1 MKLNRLFALACLL
14 FVTALPSAF
23 AELREGKDYR
33 LVPTPQPVANPA
45 KIEVLE
51 FFWYAC
57 PHCNDVQPAL
67 KKWKANMPKDA
78 EFRVMPAVFR
88 PNWEPLAKTYYALE
102 AMGIES
108 RMRDKV
114 FQAIHADQINLSD
127 EKVQLE
133 WMAKQGV
140 DKQKFSEA
148 YNAFAMQ
155 SKIARSKQA
164 GRDYDP
170 RHPHSGGGRQVH
182 HLPRHGG
189 QQRGRHPGPQRA
201 DREGARRARGQ
212 GQEVSGLAPRV
223 VITGASSGLG

>member
-1 MKLNRLFALACLL
+1 MNLNRLFALACLL

-23 AELREGKDYR
+23 AELKEGRDYR

-67 KKWKANMPKDA
+67 KKWKAAMPKDVD
-78 EFRVMPAVFR
+78 FRVMPAVFR

-108 RMRDKV
+108 RLRDKI
-114 FQAIHADQINLSD
+114 FEAIHLDQINLSD
-127 EKVQLE
+127 EKVQLD

-140 DKQKFSEA
+140 DRQKFAEA

-155 SKIARSKQA
+155 SKVARSKQA
-164 GRDYDP
+164 GRDYDIHGTP
-170 RHPHSGGGRQVH
+170 TLVVDGKYITSPAMTGGNEAVIPV
-182 HLPRHGG
+182 LNELIEKA
-189 QQRGRHPGPQRA
+189 RA
-201 DREGARRARGQ
+201 DRAAK
-212 GQEVSGLAPRV
+212 AKK
-223 VITGASSGLG
+223 

>member
-1 MKLNRLFALACLL
+1 MKMNRLFALACLL

-67 KKWKANMPKDA
+67 RKWKANMPKDV

-108 RMRDKV
+108 RLRDKV

-127 EKVQLE
+127 EKVLLD

-140 DKQKFSEA
+140 DRQKFAEA

-164 GRDYDP
+164 GRDYDIHGTP
-170 RHPHSGGGRQVH
+170 TLVVDGKYITSPAMVGGNEAVIPV
-182 HLPRHGG
+182 LNELIAKA
-189 QQRGRHPGPQRA
+189 RA
-201 DREGARRARGQ
+201 ERA
-212 GQEVSGLAPRV
+212 AK
-223 VITGASSGLG
+223 AKK

>member
-1 MKLNRLFALACLL
+1 MKLNRLFSLACLL
-14 FVTALPSAF
+14 FVTALPSAL

-67 KKWKANMPKDA
+67 RKWKATMAKDV

-88 PNWEPLAKTYYALE
+88 ANWEPLAKTYYALE

-108 RMRDKV
+108 RLRDKI

-127 EKVQLE
+127 EKILMD

-140 DKQKFSEA
+140 DRQKFADA

-155 SKIARSKQA
+155 SKIARSRQA
-164 GRDYDP
+164 GRDYDIHGTP
-170 RHPHSGGGRQVH
+170 TLVVDGKYITSPAMVGGNDAVIPV
-182 HLPRHGG
+182 LNELIEKA
-189 QQRGRHPGPQRA
+189 RA
-201 DREGARRARGQ
+201 ERA
-212 GQEVSGLAPRV
+212 AK
-223 VITGASSGLG
+223 AKK

>member
-67 KKWKANMPKDA
+67 KKWKANMPKDV

-140 DKQKFSEA
+140 DRQKFSEA

-164 GRDYDP
+164 GRDYDI
-170 RHPHSGGGRQVH
+170 
-182 HLPRHGG
+182 HGTPTLVVDG
-189 QQRGRHPGPQRA
+189 KYITSPAMVGSNEAVIPVLNELIEKARA
-201 DREGARRARGQ
+201 ERA
-212 GQEVSGLAPRV
+212 AK
-223 VITGASSGLG
+223 AKK